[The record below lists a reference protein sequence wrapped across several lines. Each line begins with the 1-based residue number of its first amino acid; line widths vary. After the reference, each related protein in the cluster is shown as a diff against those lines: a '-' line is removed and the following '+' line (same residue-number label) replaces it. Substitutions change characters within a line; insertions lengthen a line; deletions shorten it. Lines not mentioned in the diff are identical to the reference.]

1 MTSNRFSAWASSFA
15 YANGAVGLVYSFA
28 FIVLVVGGRAPD
40 LGQLLSA
47 IMLLLGGVLASFVLV
62 GLYQR
67 VHEAD
72 AGFAMWAL
80 ALAGIG
86 SLGAAIHGGYDLAAA
101 IHPPASLPTDLPSA
115 IDPRG
120 LLTFGVTG
128 LGLLTFA
135 WLMGRSPGFAKGLV
149 WLAYLSGILS
159 VGLYLGRLILLQPT
173 HPVIALMAVAEGFI
187 VNPAVYIWLGSALR
201 KN

>member
-1 MTSNRFSAWASSFA
+1 MSSTRFPSWASVFS
-15 YANGAVGLVYSFA
+15 YANGLVGLVYSFA
-28 FIVLVVGGRAPD
+28 FLVLVVGGRAPD
-40 LGQLLSA
+40 LGQFLSA
-47 IMLLLGGVLASFVLV
+47 ITLLLGGVLASAVLL

-67 VHEAD
+67 VREAD
-72 AGFAMWAL
+72 AGFALWAV
-80 ALAGIG
+80 ALGGIG
-86 SLGAAIHGGYDLAAA
+86 SLGAAIHGGYDLAVYL
-101 IHPPASLPTDLPSA
+101 HPPTSLPTDLPSA

-120 LLTFGVTG
+120 LLTFGLTG

-149 WLAYLSGILS
+149 WLAYLSGVLS

-173 HPVIALMAVAEGFI
+173 HPVIALIAVAEGFI
-187 VNPAVYIWLGSALR
+187 VNPAFYIWLGSALR

>member
-1 MTSNRFSAWASSFA
+1 MISSRFSSWASVFS
-15 YANGAVGLVYSFA
+15 YANGVVGFVYSFA
-28 FIVLVVGGRAPD
+28 FLILLVGGRAPD

-47 IMLLLGGVLASFVLV
+47 ITLLLGGVFASAVLL

-67 VHEAD
+67 VRETD
-72 AGFAMWAL
+72 AGFALWAV
-80 ALAGIG
+80 ALGGIG
-86 SLGAAIHGGYDLAAA
+86 SLGAAIHGGYDLAVYL
-101 IHPPASLPTDLPSA
+101 HPPTSLPTDLPSA

-120 LLTFGVTG
+120 LLTFGLTG
-128 LGLLTFA
+128 LALLIFA

-149 WLAYLSGILS
+149 WLAYLSGVLS

-173 HPVIALMAVAEGFI
+173 NPVIALMAVAEGFI
-187 VNPAVYIWLGSALR
+187 VNPAVYIWLGGALR